1 MKKTLKEFLEE
12 INSYN
17 IPYKEMNVGKHVIV
31 DIPVSHNEYMEVE
44 GTITREI
51 WQSSPNC
58 FSSQIQMTK
67 QNTLTDKYNF
77 SKSLYAVYPEKIKKI
92 F

>member
-12 INSYN
+12 INPYG
-17 IPYKEMNVGKHVIV
+17 IPYKEMNVGKNVIV

-44 GTITREI
+44 GIITREI